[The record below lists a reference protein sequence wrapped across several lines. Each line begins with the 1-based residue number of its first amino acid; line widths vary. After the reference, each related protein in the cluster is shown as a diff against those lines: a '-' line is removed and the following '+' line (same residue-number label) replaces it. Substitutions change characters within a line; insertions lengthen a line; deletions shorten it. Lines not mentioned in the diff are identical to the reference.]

1 MMRTARYDRIV
12 DHYPAMWPLL
22 VPGYVPILDAML
34 EVVRARP
41 ERPRRLLDLGC
52 GPGSATVAVAE
63 ACDPRGSV
71 VLVDASRKMMEAA
84 KALLGGQVRR
94 AVIGDFTEAK
104 IARQIFEPD
113 SYDLA
118 LVSFALHHINDADK
132 RAVLD
137 GLFASLIPG
146 GLLLLADEIAAERP
160 AGWDVVERVRA
171 RIIEEHLHQDFI
183 TKEFWDA
190 EVNLP
195 EEDRLPFLPCRIDD
209 FTSWLAR
216 SGFAVSCPVAVFGSA
231 LLVAVKPRH

>member
-1 MMRTARYDRIV
+1 MRTARYDRIV
-12 DHYPAMWPLL
+12 DYYPAMWPLL

-34 EVVRARP
+34 DVVRARS

-52 GPGSATVAVAE
+52 GPGSASVAVAE

-84 KALLGGQVRR
+84 KALLGAQVRR
-94 AVIGDFTEAK
+94 AIVGDFTESK
-104 IARQIFEPD
+104 IARQVFEPD

-118 LVSFALHHINDADK
+118 LASFALHHINDADK

-137 GLFASLIPG
+137 GLFKSLIPG

-160 AGWDVVERVRA
+160 AGWDLVERVRA
-171 RIIEEHLHQDFI
+171 RIIEEHLHHDFI
-183 TKEFWDA
+183 TMEFWDA
-190 EVNLP
+190 EVNLA

-209 FTSWLAR
+209 FISWLAR
-216 SGFAVSCPVAVFGSA
+216 SGFAVSCPVVVFGSA